1 MMMNT
6 FNNVHDKE
14 IYFII
19 TETMTGKINE
29 WDMCV
34 PIDVTGAKFSYTFI
48 PTGIGIIIQVH
59 CDVCDRILDLTE
71 GLFC

>member
-6 FNNVHDKE
+6 FNIVHDKE

-34 PIDVTGAKFSYTFI
+34 PIDVTGAKFSASSLYLM
-48 PTGIGIIIQVH
+48 GEV
-59 CDVCDRILDLTE
+59 
-71 GLFC
+71 